1 MWDVGLE
8 PYGAG
13 EFSVAVVQAN
23 DSLEDQGQVLAS
35 PSATF
40 VGVFDGHGGPEA
52 ARFVSDRLLPYLDRT
67 SLLLPSS
74 IPSSK
79 SNLDASISSK
89 SDLSRVRFGARR
101 RLGGGDQEGLPR
113 DGGGLRA
120 TGDEVPA
127 GSAADGCGGLL
138 LPRRRHRRRRRLRG
152 QSGGLQGHPL
162 PPEPGKQVR
171 GRRAAVDGPQRSGG
185 GSEEGGS

>member
-8 PYGAG
+8 PHGAG

-23 DSLEDQGQVLAS
+23 NSLEDQGQVLAS

-52 ARFVSDRLLPYLDRT
+52 ARFVSNHLLPYLDRT

-74 IPSSK
+74 IPSPK

-101 RLGGGDQEGLPR
+101 RLGGGDREGLPR
-113 DGGGLRA
+113 DGGGLHA

-127 GSAADGCGGLL
+127 GSAADGRGWIL
-138 LPRRRHRRRRRLRG
+138 LPRRRHHRRRHLRG
-152 QSGGLQGHPL
+152 QPGGLQGRPR
-162 PPEPGKQVR
+162 PPEPGQQIR
-171 GRRAAVDGPQRSGG
+171 GRRAAVDRPQRGGG
-185 GSEEGGS
+185 GSEEGGA